1 MTRPLILTDYAV
13 LLDGSD
19 NVATALR
26 DVPGGA
32 YALPSG
38 EPLDVPEP
46 IPSAFKLAVEPIARG
61 ETIRKYG
68 YPIGTAT
75 VDIAPGEQ
83 VHVHNL
89 TSTVSQQQQRGDA
102 S

>member
-1 MTRPLILTDYAV
+1 MSTPPQLTDYAV
-13 LLDGSD
+13 LLDPSD

-26 DVPGGA
+26 DMPAGA

-46 IPSAFKLAVEPIARG
+46 IPSAFKLAVEPIARD

-75 VDIAPGEQ
+75 TYIAPGQQ

-89 TSTVSQQQQRGDA
+89 TSTVSQQQGDA

>member
-1 MTRPLILTDYAV
+1 MSTPPQLSDYAV
-13 LLDGSD
+13 LLDPSD

-26 DVPGGA
+26 DMPA
-32 YALPSG
+32 ATYARPDG
-38 EPLDVPEP
+38 TVLDVPQP
-46 IPSAFKLAVEPIARG
+46 VRSAFKLAVEPIARD

-75 VDIAPGEQ
+75 VDIPAGRE

-89 TSTVSQQQQRGDA
+89 TSTVSQQQGGA